1 MENQL
6 IYIYHAYFPSAYLI
20 SMYRTGAP
28 TGSIDLKRLPLNG
41 FNLSNPF
48 QRSQFWDIMGYI
60 FAYIVSGEASIGYLQ
75 QTMEVPMVFPLA
87 TILK

>member
-6 IYIYHAYFPSAYLI
+6 IYIYHASFPSAYLT
-20 SMYRTGAP
+20 SMYRTGTP

-48 QRSQFWDIMGYI
+48 QRSQFWDVMGCV
-60 FAYIVSGEASIGYLQ
+60 FAYLVSGEASVGYLR
-75 QTMEVPMVFPLA
+75 QTLAVPMVV
-87 TILK
+87 